1 MKSISRSQ
9 RLTPTFLGVIASRGD
24 VIRQLQIVSH
34 ANRREQQQQQ
44 QQAYIYSC
52 TILIIIK
59 TIQIIIII
67 IIRNQLRKYAKLET
81 CRLQRRQWVLGNN
94 LKSTL
99 RMRNAVYTLEHR
111 SHFVWIYI
119 LIATNESIEYEYIPH
134 DICQSEWRFVCAFD
148 VAMDVVTLR
157 PPGAVPPIPS
167 T

>member
-1 MKSISRSQ
+1 MKSISRWQ

-34 ANRREQQQQQ
+34 ANRREQPQQQQ
-44 QQAYIYSC
+44 QHAYIYSC
-52 TILIIIK
+52 TILIIII
-59 TIQIIIII
+59 TIQIIIKII

-81 CRLQRRQWVLGNN
+81 CRFQRRQWVLGNN

-119 LIATNESIEYEYIPH
+119 LIATNESIEYIPH

-148 VAMDVVTLR
+148 VDMDVVTLR
-157 PPGAVPPIPS
+157 PPDAVPPIPS